1 MVIMKDYL
9 VTSDYGQYDNMWIVL
24 AKDVKD
30 AIQQVWE
37 KYIVPMNEDIREEN
51 KRDGWDYYRT
61 CKKNELHAKSIGNL
75 HNSDGKIIRL

>member
-1 MVIMKDYL
+1 MKDYL
-9 VTSDYGQYDNMWIVL
+9 VISDYGQYDNMWIVF
-24 AKDVKD
+24 AKDTKD

-37 KYIVPMNEDIREEN
+37 KYIVPMNEDIKKEN

-61 CKKNELHAKSIGNL
+61 CKKNELHAKSVCSL